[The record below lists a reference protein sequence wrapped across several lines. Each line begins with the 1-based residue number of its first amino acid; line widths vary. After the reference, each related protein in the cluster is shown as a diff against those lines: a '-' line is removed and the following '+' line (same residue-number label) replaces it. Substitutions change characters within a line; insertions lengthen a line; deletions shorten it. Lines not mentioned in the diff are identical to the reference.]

1 MIKHNSNTV
10 KRNSKAHSVK
20 TKTRKKL
27 SFLKNTDVNVN
38 GFEINNLHKQN
49 INNQIGGR
57 KILEKKLKFVEYINK
72 KIYGINNIDSDL
84 LSETSEFPIGS
95 ITKLFTIVSLLL
107 LHQNK
112 LLNIHDNIGK
122 YITNDYIKN
131 LKIIDI
137 INHKS
142 GLIDIWP
149 GVVYGSSKIKY
160 ESATQV
166 YETWNNNKL
175 IDEKLKGVYAYS
187 NLGFHILGYLIEQ
200 ITGMKYSDYVK
211 KNILIP
217 LKMDNT
223 GIEDCNITL
232 YNNKLKKLTKYE
244 KWERTFASSSGE
256 LKSCIKDLINF
267 TKFIKLLHKNTL
279 DLLEELYIYKEK
291 KDKKISHD
299 GGISGGRA
307 KLSIKYDK
315 NYKLK
320 ELYISLNTA
329 I

>member
-1 MIKHNSNTV
+1 MTKHESNAY
-10 KRNSKAHSVK
+10 SFK
-20 TKTRKKL
+20 TKKK
-27 SFLKNTDVNVN
+27 SVFFMNADANKN
-38 GFEINNLHKQN
+38 GFKIINSLKKNV
-49 INNQIGGR
+49 NNQISGR

-112 LLNIHDNIGK
+112 QLNIYDNIGK
-122 YITNDYIKN
+122 YIKNDNIKN

-142 GLIDIWP
+142 GLIDMWP
-149 GVVYGSSKIKY
+149 GAIYNSSKIKY

-166 YETWNNNKL
+166 YEKWNNNNNL
-175 IDEKLKGVYAYS
+175 IDDKLKGVYAYS
-187 NLGFHILGYLIEQ
+187 NLGYHILGYLIEQ

-217 LKMDNT
+217 LKMNNT
-223 GIEDCNITL
+223 GIEDCNISL

-267 TKFIKLLHKNTL
+267 TKFIKLLQKNTL
-279 DLLEELYIYKEK
+279 DLLEELYIYKGK
-291 KDKKISHD
+291 NGKKISHD

-315 NYKLK
+315 NYKLT

-329 I
+329 